1 VAKGLDESKLRS
13 RHRNAYIALYI
24 IGGLSLLLGLVAE
37 LGHVDVLLRVLGGI
51 GWFAAVEG
59 IILIALG
66 YFTMRGS
73 LLALGI
79 ALGLYGLET
88 IVIVLAGAF
97 AGIWLRLLILFF
109 LVQGFMALR
118 ELKRRQAV
126 GATPASASSSPTA
139 SEPSVPRQEQSTTS

>member
-1 VAKGLDESKLRS
+1 MDETKLRS

-24 IGGLSLLLGLVAE
+24 IGGLTLLLGLFAE
-37 LGHVDVLLRVLGGI
+37 LGHVDVLLKLFGS
-51 GWFAAVEG
+51 GWFAAAEG

-73 LLALGI
+73 LIALGI
-79 ALGLYGLET
+79 ATGLYGIET
-88 IVIVLAGAF
+88 VVVLLAGAF

-118 ELKRRQAV
+118 ELKGRQRVA
-126 GATPASASSSPTA
+126 ASPVSPTSSPAPTD
-139 SEPSVPRQEQSTTS
+139 PSLPRQDSPTTS

>member
-1 VAKGLDESKLRS
+1 VAKTLDESKLRS

-24 IGGLSLLLGLVAE
+24 VGGLTLLLGLVAE
-37 LGHVDVLLRVLGGI
+37 LGRVDVLLQLFGS
-51 GWFAAVEG
+51 GWVVAAEG
-59 IILIALG
+59 LILIVLG

-79 ALGLYGLET
+79 ALGLYAIDAIAT
-88 IVIVLAGAF
+88 LAIAGIR
-97 AGIWLRLLILFF
+97 GIWLRLLVLFF

-118 ELKRRQAV
+118 ELKRRQTV